1 MFIKVKRA
9 ARSNLNVAVNHSI
22 KLVFRVQALR
32 GHVVLVGVPNSV
44 RVRYV
49 QMASGGQQVKKVCLE
64 FSKVPAAV
72 SKSVVLKDK
81 LDGLEGE
88 RSVVG
93 HQ

>member
-1 MFIKVKRA
+1 MKRFYYSVQV
-9 ARSNLNVAVNHSI
+9 RSNLNVAVNHSI
-22 KLVFRVQALR
+22 QLVFRVQALR
-32 GHVVLVGVPNSV
+32 GHVALVGVPNSV
-44 RVRYV
+44 RFRYV
-49 QMASGGQQVKKVCLE
+49 QMASGGIKYGCLE
-64 FSKVPAAV
+64 FSKVPAAG